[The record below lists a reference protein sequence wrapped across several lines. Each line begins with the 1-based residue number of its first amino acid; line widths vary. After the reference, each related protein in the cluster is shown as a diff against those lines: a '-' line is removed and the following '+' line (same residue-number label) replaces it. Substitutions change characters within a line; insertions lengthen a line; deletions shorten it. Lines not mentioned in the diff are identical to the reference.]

1 MPSINRHCV
10 KVYIIAFFALASS
23 TISLTVS
30 AQDTLRI
37 SQKEAEALFLGN
49 NLDLIAQKL
58 SIRQAEASIIQAK
71 LWPNPEFSLDEV
83 NLWTTRNQLSSGET
97 IPPLFGN
104 FGRNREFT
112 AELSQLIETG
122 GKRRKRIALES
133 VSRDMAAEY
142 FSELIREMK
151 LRLRENLFELAFR
164 QSQHTVLANQQTAVT
179 RLLTSFESQYQQGNV
194 SKPELFRLR
203 ALKLELSQE
212 MVESQMQINSLQKDL
227 AVLLHTPAGSYLVF
241 ETPEVPDTE
250 ALSALALNDLTAA
263 ALANRPD
270 SRISLMQQDWARKK
284 YDYEYAQRRPDVHAG
299 INYDRGGNFL
309 LNFFGFGLKFDVPV
323 FNRNQGNILES
334 RIGMEQSD
342 VQAQQKVQQIE
353 TEVTAAFRDLQNS
366 LAAYRSLDPAY
377 SSELDNVLESYTR
390 YFTQRN
396 VNLVEYLDFFEAY
409 ISNKRTIFTTI
420 KQLRQS
426 RETLVYTTGAEI

>member
-1 MPSINRHCV
+1 M

>member
-1 MPSINRHCV
+1 M

-23 TISLTVS
+23 IISLTVS

-37 SQKEAEALFLGN
+37 RQKEAEALFLGN

-122 GKRRKRIALES
+122 GKRRKRMALES
-133 VSRDMAAEY
+133 VSRDMATEY

-151 LRLRENLFELAFR
+151 LRLRENLFELAFQ
-164 QSQHTVLANQQTAVT
+164 QSHQTVLTNQQTAVT

-227 AVLLHTPAGSYLVF
+227 AILLHTPAGSYLVF
-241 ETPEVPDTE
+241 ETPELPDTE
-250 ALSALALNDLTAA
+250 ALSTLALNNLTAT

-284 YDYEYAQRRPDVHAG
+284 YDYEYAQRKPDVHAG

-342 VQAQQKVQQIE
+342 VQSQQKVQQIE

-366 LAAYRSLDPAY
+366 FAAYRSLDPAY
-377 SSELDNVLESYTR
+377 SSELDSVLEAYTR

-396 VNLVEYLDFFEAY
+396 VNLIEYLDFFEAY
-409 ISNKRTIFTTI
+409 ISNKRTIFNTI

-426 RETLVYTTGAEI
+426 RETLIYTTGAEI